1 MFQDKKTALWR
12 YECKKLQE
20 TSGLRAVE
28 LFGSTIKLPVATSML
43 PYDKAASA
51 GNCEKAGH
59 FKTNETPFS
68 FFTRGRY

>member
-1 MFQDKKTALWR
+1 MFQDKEAALWR

-51 GNCEKAGH
+51 GNCEKASW
-59 FKTNETPFS
+59 S
-68 FFTRGRY
+68 FQNKRDTLLVLHQR